1 MAAATSRRV
10 RASEHARR
18 GHARGERTGRGAR
31 RPTRVG
37 SLGHRDT
44 RLLQRP
50 RVAPAHARGPGRRGP
65 AAQPPSAAAAH
76 SPWHRRARP
85 RTPWRPGIL
94 HRTGARRRGAN
105 RHSADS
111 QTKRQLAGP
120 FTISQRRESLSHVAG
135 HPPQHTHTYPH
146 SHTSPHPQA
155 GPGAN
160 PRSCWDPRIH
170 RHTLKVITVL
180 HHRVT
185 WRVPNTLG
193 APGGGLG
200 DAPVRAAAGWGREGS
215 ASRLAPRPAARPSL
229 PLPGLPARPAS
240 SGANRSPP
248 PARLVR
254 AAWFPSRPAEARR
267 LKPCVSGLRL
277 PAAPPSR
284 FGSAGP
290 FPWEGRLGLARLS
303 GERAPGGW
311 GGPSFLPPRAR
322 AGVPALR
329 AQTQVGHPGS
339 S

>member
-44 RLLQRP
+44 RPLQRP

-193 APGGGLG
+193 APEGGLG
-200 DAPVRAAAGWGREGS
+200 RRPRQGCCGVGPRGLGLPAGAAPRCPPLPPPPR
-215 ASRLAPRPAARPSL
+215 APRPPRELGSQPVSASGPIGPRSVVSQQAGGGTPFEAVRQWSSPACSPSL
-229 PLPGLPARPAS
+229 PLWLC
-240 SGANRSPP
+240 
-248 PARLVR
+248 R
-254 AAWFPSRPAEARR
+254 AFS
-267 LKPCVSGLRL
+267 L
-277 PAAPPSR
+277 
-284 FGSAGP
+284 
-290 FPWEGRLGLARLS
+290 
-303 GERAPGGW
+303 
-311 GGPSFLPPRAR
+311 GGP
-322 AGVPALR
+322 
-329 AQTQVGHPGS
+329 PGIS
-339 S
+339 

>member
-18 GHARGERTGRGAR
+18 GHARGERTGRGAQ

-44 RLLQRP
+44 RPLQRP

-193 APGGGLG
+193 APEGGAWATPPSGLLRG
-200 DAPVRAAAGWGREGS
+200 GAERARPPGWRRAPLPAPPSPFPGS
-215 ASRLAPRPAARPSL
+215 PPAPRAREPT
-229 PLPGLPARPAS
+229 
-240 SGANRSPP
+240 
-248 PARLVR
+248 
-254 AAWFPSRPAEARR
+254 
-267 LKPCVSGLRL
+267 GLRL
-277 PAAPPSR
+277 RPDWSAQRGFPA
-284 FGSAGP
+284 
-290 FPWEGRLGLARLS
+290 GRRRHA
-303 GERAPGGW
+303 
-311 GGPSFLPPRAR
+311 
-322 AGVPALR
+322 V
-329 AQTQVGHPGS
+329 
-339 S
+339 